1 MDGLAS
7 QKGHTDQMTVTA
19 AKSPRR
25 CFPHMKKFKPYLVIA
40 AVAAITIAVI
50 FRVGKVR
57 SVVIGQ

>member
-1 MDGLAS
+1 
-7 QKGHTDQMTVTA
+7 MTVTA